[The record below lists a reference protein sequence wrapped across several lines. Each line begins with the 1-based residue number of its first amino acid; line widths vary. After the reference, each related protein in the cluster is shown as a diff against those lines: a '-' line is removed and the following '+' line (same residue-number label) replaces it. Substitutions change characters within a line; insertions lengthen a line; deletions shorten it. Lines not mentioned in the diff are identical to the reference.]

1 MPSSWAS
8 ICSCVWVCLLPSS
21 WASFMAGSRS
31 RQLHCR
37 VKAQKGCQRANGRK
51 SRRRQ
56 CRRRVNART
65 VEFGTTVSRDSSP
78 CLNILMERGT
88 SIKVFGLC
96 SALIPLGL
104 SWAASE
110 QAKRSRIVFFGKGD
124 GELMAPDEIC
134 GFCLANRT
142 DMPYTDLRPR
152 WRATEIGT
160 TVAFKERLKRP
171 LHPLADAPFF
181 TFWLDIMHLW
191 DCKGVWPLLMGGALW
206 MLVQLMGVA
215 NGERWTWRAGGGHL
229 HLPGFIGPAV
239 PVEDLPH
246 WVMIVHEKHFDQLRM
261 VMTCCPRVGPPPDFQ
276 LLHEDRRMRWFGHPA
291 KEWQCLT
298 CHRILK
304 QLDLVGVLPSTGIPS
319 CMTHGPKSVYLEA
332 DKGMWGFT
340 STLGG
345 EVETAPQV
353 WAIDDVPVPYNCF
366 KVFEGRIINDDR
378 WYESEKLGQLVEMI
392 E

>member
-1 MPSSWAS
+1 
-8 ICSCVWVCLLPSS
+8 
-21 WASFMAGSRS
+21 
-31 RQLHCR
+31 
-37 VKAQKGCQRANGRK
+37 
-51 SRRRQ
+51 
-56 CRRRVNART
+56 
-65 VEFGTTVSRDSSP
+65 
-78 CLNILMERGT
+78 MERGT

-104 SWAASE
+104 SWAAAE

-124 GELMAPDEIC
+124 GEQLMAPDEIC

-246 WVMIVHEKHFDQLRM
+246 WVMIVHEKHFDQLRNM
-261 VMTCCPRVGPPPDFQ
+261 QDGNKDDIKFKHCVRLGKGEECLGTDVHNIHRH
-276 LLHEDRRMRWFGHPA
+276 LLR
-291 KEWQCLT
+291 
-298 CHRILK
+298 
-304 QLDLVGVLPSTGIPS
+304 
-319 CMTHGPKSVYLEA
+319 
-332 DKGMWGFT
+332 
-340 STLGG
+340 
-345 EVETAPQV
+345 
-353 WAIDDVPVPYNCF
+353 CF
-366 KVFEGRIINDDR
+366 KDFRFVQLIEDLPVSVVFADGIH
-378 WYESEKLGQLVEMI
+378 L
-392 E
+392 